1 MSPSE
6 GCTRLLRAG
15 RAVPQPPAV
24 GHGAR
29 RAGPRLNSLPSLLY
43 HAPQQQLLHPPLD
56 KYASHEVTYAAPLE
70 PGAPGGAGGFPSE
83 KHWEGPFLADELAGG
98 AQLGLHLECARVPAG
113 WGQGGAGAR
122 GMPVASVRGD
132 CMSAPAGGDPG
143 LLRTPAA
150 WPVS

>member
-1 MSPSE
+1 MGQVSPSE

-56 KYASHEVTYAAPLE
+56 KYASHEVTYAAPPE
-70 PGAPGGAGGFPSE
+70 PGALGGAGGFPSE
-83 KHWEGPFLADELAGG
+83 KRWEGPFLADELAGEPN
-98 AQLGLHLECARVPAG
+98 LGSTWSVPG
-113 WGQGGAGAR
+113 FPQGGAR
-122 GMPVASVRGD
+122 EVQ
-132 CMSAPAGGDPG
+132 G
-143 LLRTPAA
+143 LAA
-150 WPVS
+150 CP